1 MTNNFHLNNEELNR
15 IRSSVDIVDIV
26 SGYIPLTLKG
36 KNHFG
41 VCPFHDDHSPSMSVS
56 RDKQIFTC
64 WSCGATGNVY
74 KFVMDYENISFGEA
88 VKIIADKAGIPVAL
102 GNVSRT
108 KKDRFQEIYDIYDL
122 SQKLYQNNI
131 NTNLGIKAKEYLKDR
146 DIGPDIIKEFGI
158 GLSLKE
164 KELLTNFLIKK
175 KYSMGTILK
184 SGLVNQNSQGY
195 YDMYYNRIMF
205 PLWNLNGQVVGFS
218 GRIYDTKDS
227 SKYIN
232 SKESEI
238 FKKGE
243 LLYNYHRAKD
253 VARQE
258 GYIIVMEGFMDVIR
272 AYSVGI
278 KNAVATMGTAVTK
291 QQALLIK
298 RMAKDVV
305 LCFDGDAAGAKATM
319 ACSDEL
325 TSIGVIPKI
334 VRLEKGM
341 DPDEYIRSYGK
352 DKFIQKIENPISIMD
367 FKLSYLKDDKD
378 LNSNQDYSKYIHQ
391 VLEELS
397 KVDDS
402 ILIELTLTKLS
413 EESKINID
421 ILKTQLENICN
432 EKQSTKEIIP
442 KIEKKN
448 DVFKI
453 TKYEIAQRNL
463 LYYMINFP
471 DVIKMYNNKAI
482 YLPTQKYRKLARKVV
497 DFYKKHQ
504 SMNVADLYTEVSLEE
519 DNLSTLQEIM
529 ALNLKDNYTDDE
541 IIDYINTIYEYN
553 IKFESK
559 RLQNQI
565 KNEVDSTSK
574 AMLAKKMVELRLL
587 KEREMER

>member
-1 MTNNFHLNNEELNR
+1 MPNNFYLNNEELNK
-15 IRSSVDIVDIV
+15 IRSSVDIVDVV
-26 SGYIPLTLKG
+26 SGYIPLTVKG
-36 KNHFG
+36 KNYFG

-74 KFVMDYENISFGEA
+74 KFVMDYENVSFMEA
-88 VKIIADKAGIPVAL
+88 VKIVADKAGVPVSI
-102 GNVSRT
+102 GKISKQKND
-108 KKDRFQEIYDIYDL
+108 KFQEIYEIYDL

-131 NTNLGIKAKEYLKDR
+131 NTALGVKAKEYLKER

-175 KYSMGTILK
+175 KYSIGTILK

-205 PLWNLNGQVVGFS
+205 PLCNLNGQVVGFS

-253 VARQE
+253 IARQE

-298 RMAKDVV
+298 RMAKDVI

-319 ACSDEL
+319 ACSNEL

-341 DPDEYIRSYGK
+341 DPDEYIRSYGR
-352 DKFIQKIENPISIMD
+352 DKFIQKLENPISIMD

-402 ILIELTLTKLS
+402 ILIELTLAKLS
-413 EESKINID
+413 DESKINID
-421 ILKTQLENICN
+421 ILKAQLDNIYT
-432 EKQSTKEIIP
+432 EKHNVKEILP
-442 KIEKKN
+442 KLEKDN
-448 DVFKI
+448 NFAKI
-453 TKYEIAQRNL
+453 TKYEVAQRNL
-463 LYYMINFP
+463 LYYMINFA
-471 DVIKMYNNKAI
+471 DVIKIYNSKSI
-482 YLPTQKYRKLARKVV
+482 YLPIEKYRRLARKVV
-497 DFYKKHQ
+497 DFYKKNQ
-504 SMNVADLYTEVSLEE
+504 CINIADLYTEVSLEE
-519 DNLSTLQEIM
+519 NNLGTLQEIM
-529 ALNLKDNYTDDE
+529 ALDLKENYTEDE

-574 AMLAKKMVELRLL
+574 ALLAKKMVELRLL
-587 KEREMER
+587 KEKEMEK

>member
-1 MTNNFHLNNEELNR
+1 MTNNNFLNNEEINR
-15 IRSSVDIVDIV
+15 IRSSVDIVDVV
-26 SGYIPLTLKG
+26 SGYIPLTLRG

-64 WSCGATGNVY
+64 WSCGATGNVF
-74 KFVMDYENISFGEA
+74 KFVMDYENISFMEA
-88 VKIIADKAGIPVAL
+88 LKIVADKAGIPL
-102 GNVSRT
+102 SIKNISKT
-108 KKDRFQEIYDIYDL
+108 KQEKYQDIYDIYEL

-131 NTNLGIKAKEYLKDR
+131 NTTLGVKAKEYLKER
-146 DIGPDIIKEFGI
+146 DIRSDIIKEFGI
-158 GLSLKE
+158 GLALKE
-164 KELLTNFLIKK
+164 KEVLTNFLIKK
-175 KYSMGTILK
+175 KYPMQTILK
-184 SGLVNQNSQGY
+184 TGLVNQNSQGY

-253 VARQE
+253 IARQE
-258 GYIIVMEGFMDVIR
+258 GYVIVMEGFMDVIR

-278 KNAVATMGTAVTK
+278 KNVIATMGTAVTK

-305 LCFDGDAAGAKATM
+305 LCFDGDGAGAKATM
-319 ACSDEL
+319 SCSDEL
-325 TSIGVIPKI
+325 TAIGVIPKV

-341 DPDEYIRSYGK
+341 DPDEYIKAYGK
-352 DKFIQKIENPISIMD
+352 EKFIQKIENPISIMD
-367 FKLSYLKDDKD
+367 FKLSYLKDNKD
-378 LNSNQDYSKYIHQ
+378 LNQNDDYSTYIHQ

-397 KVDDS
+397 KVEDP
-402 ILIELTLTKLS
+402 ILTELTLTKLS
-413 EESKINID
+413 EESKVSIEL
-421 ILKTQLENICN
+421 LKN
-432 EKQSTKEIIP
+432 ELDVLREPKKITPTISKLDKIKNTKT
-442 KIEKKN
+442 
-448 DVFKI
+448 

-463 LYYMINFP
+463 LYYMMNYVE
-471 DVIKMYNNKAI
+471 VIKMYNNKAI
-482 YLPTQKYRKLARKVV
+482 YLPIEKYRRLARKVV

-504 SMNVADLYTEVSLEE
+504 SMSVADLYTEVSLEE
-519 DNLSTLQEIM
+519 NNLSTLQEIM
-529 ALNLKDNYTDDE
+529 ALNLKENYTEDE
-541 IIDYINTIYEYN
+541 IQDYIDTIYEYN

-559 RLQNQI
+559 RIQDQI

-587 KEREMER
+587 KEKEMER